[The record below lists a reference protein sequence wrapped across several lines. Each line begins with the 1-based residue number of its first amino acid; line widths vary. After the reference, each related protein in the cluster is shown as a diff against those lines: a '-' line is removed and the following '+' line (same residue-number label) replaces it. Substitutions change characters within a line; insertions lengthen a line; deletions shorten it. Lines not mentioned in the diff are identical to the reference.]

1 MIASL
6 DFEQPEL
13 GSNLELQS
21 SRYHNSKALDEIYKI
36 NVGSH
41 LGHGVEAAPAA
52 DNARAIFVF
61 DVFTVLTFSRIFKK
75 CSRPVQHVYF
85 DVSTSQKHVASTG
98 EGE

>member
-52 DNARAIFVF
+52 DNARTMEFSM
-61 DVFTVLTFSRIFKK
+61 FSR
-75 CSRPVQHVYF
+75 S
-85 DVSTSQKHVASTG
+85 
-98 EGE
+98 